1 MSNENNSPDTTLD
14 FTKEVDNLNII
25 SSEEAYKNSII
36 GKKYNFAS
44 SKGANLRGLLNSRI
58 RSEVTFSDD
67 RLFINIEPKRFNTAP
82 AILYKD
88 ITGVIITVKIN
99 FYYWIYIIVSVLCA
113 IVNPFLLIV
122 TVLLFFIGRDSK
134 ITITQQNGISA
145 VIYAKTKA
153 EAEAFKEDMRKV
165 ARIQ

>member
-25 SSEEAYKNSII
+25 SSEEVYKNSLI

-44 SKGANLRGLLNSRI
+44 SKGANLRGLINSRI

-67 RLFINIEPKRFNTAP
+67 RLFINIEPKRFNTEP

-99 FYYWIYIIVSVLCA
+99 FYYWIYIIVSALCA
-113 IVNPFLLIV
+113 IINPLLLIV
-122 TVLLFFIGRDSK
+122 TVLLFFIGRDRK
-134 ITITQQNGISA
+134 ITITQRNGISA

>member
-25 SSEEAYKNSII
+25 SSEEVYKNSLI

-44 SKGANLRGLLNSRI
+44 YKGANLRGLINSRI

-67 RLFINIEPKRFNTAP
+67 RLFINIEPKRFNTVP

-99 FYYWIYIIVSVLCA
+99 FYYWIYIIVSALCA
-113 IVNPFLLIV
+113 IINPLLLIV
-122 TVLLFFIGRDSK
+122 TVLLFFIGRDRK
-134 ITITQQNGISA
+134 ITITQRNGISA

-165 ARIQ
+165 ARMQ

>member
-67 RLFINIEPKRFNTAP
+67 RLFINIEPKRFNT
-82 AILYKD
+82 
-88 ITGVIITVKIN
+88 VKIN
-99 FYYWIYIIVSVLCA
+99 FYYWIYIIVSALCA
-113 IVNPFLLIV
+113 IVNPFSLIV